1 MAEGSGSGSRP
12 TLGRLST
19 SSSAPD
25 LQKLA
30 AEGGAGADGG
40 GADPQ
45 PNIQRLSAGA
55 AASNASSQ
63 NGALWAL
70 LLCSVLCT
78 SLPCAMQVTAIRYVS
93 DLLKACS
100 YLSAETGCADCAM
113 GPYHP
118 VLLGSC
124 WVIGTFSH
132 GHAAAVV
139 QCIRLGQRSH
149 HQLHSRRRHDGRH
162 RGPRRRYVCGGNR
175 AAAAAGP
182 HRAAVPAAGPRR

>member
-78 SLPCAMQVTAIRYVS
+78 SLPCAMQVTAIRFVS

-100 YLSAETGCADCAM
+100 YLSAETGCAGCAM
-113 GPYHP
+113 WPLCL

-124 WVIGTFSH
+124 WVVGTFSH

-139 QCIRLGQRSH
+139 QCIRSGQRSH
-149 HQLHSRRRHDGRH
+149 QVHSRRRHDRRH
-162 RGPRRRYVCGGNR
+162 RGSCRRYVCGGDR
-175 AAAAAGP
+175 AAAAACP
-182 HRAAVPAAGPRR
+182 HREAVPAAGPRR